1 MQILTFE
8 TRLLEIKE
16 YSKIFEQGKAYTR
29 KEIEYLIKEYCAAHE
44 DIMGPYFT
52 VHQLNTIF
60 KKDHCEISNNIKRN
74 FYILKTEED
83 LRNDFNNDINKKILA
98 LIPQKISVKE

>member
-1 MQILTFE
+1 MQIVTFKE
-8 TRLLEIKE
+8 RLLIIKE

-29 KEIEYLIKEYCAAHE
+29 KEIEYLIKEYCSAHE

-60 KKDHCEISNNIKRN
+60 KKDHCEISNNVKRN
-74 FYILKTEED
+74 FYILKTEQD
-83 LRNDFNNDINKKILA
+83 LCNDFNYDIDKKILA
-98 LIPQKISVKE
+98 LVPQRISVKE